1 VRVSTR
7 ACRPQLRALRVD
19 VDDYIYEC
27 DTREKKEVAVHS
39 LLRGPEAGA
48 LVVSDSWFL
57 IATTVSQLVERNAVS
72 YAGRALL
79 KSTWPLMSDDTDYEY

>member
-1 VRVSTR
+1 MNCTYPMPGSDSRLLFSNRPSTSTSPTKLVRVSTR

-27 DTREKKEVAVHS
+27 DTWEKKEVAVHS

-48 LVVSDSWFL
+48 LVVSDDLGF
-57 IATTVSQLVERNAVS
+57 
-72 YAGRALL
+72 
-79 KSTWPLMSDDTDYEY
+79 